1 VNSAVIFG
9 LVSALSYGVT
19 DYLSRVAGRAVGV
32 WRSLFYGDLL
42 AFVALSVWFL
52 IEPGA
57 RRLALAGHATAWAAS
72 IASAIILLASAA
84 SLTRGLMT
92 GTLAVVAPVAASYGA
107 ITAVLSAVAGEQL
120 SGKAVAGIAVT
131 VLGVCLVSI
140 PSGARSQFKAHLH
153 SSGLGWALGAAVGYG
168 FGFWLQGTFA
178 VPMLGAFIPVW
189 LAYAIAIMLVAV
201 FSRPWQLSLAVPD
214 RAALVPVLATGAFS
228 VVAYVALSLGLA
240 TGKVAI
246 VVVLST
252 LASAVTVLLA
262 RLLDDARVAK
272 HQWFAI
278 AVIIVGLILI
288 RS

>member
-1 VNSAVIFG
+1 MSSAVIFG
-9 LVSALSYGVT
+9 LVSALGYGVT
-19 DYLSRVAGRAVGV
+19 DYLARVAGRAVGV
-32 WRSLFYGDLL
+32 WRSLFYGDLFAL
-42 AFVALSVWFL
+42 AALSAWFL
-52 IEPGA
+52 IDPGA
-57 RRLALAGHATAWAAS
+57 RRFGFAGHATAWSAS
-72 IASAIILLASAA
+72 IVSGIIFLASAA

-107 ITAVLSAVAGEQL
+107 ITAVLSVAAGEQL
-120 SGKAVAGIAVT
+120 SGKAIAGIAVT

-140 PSGARSQFKAHLH
+140 PAGTSQLRAHLH

-168 FGFWLQGTFA
+168 VGFWLQGTFA
-178 VPMLGAFIPVW
+178 VPVLGAFIPVW
-189 LAYAIAIMLVAV
+189 VAYVIAILLVAV
-201 FSRPWQLSLAVPD
+201 FGRPWQLSLAVPD

-228 VVAYVALSLGLA
+228 VVAYGALSLGLA
-240 TGKVAI
+240 TGRVAI

-278 AVIIVGLILI
+278 GVIMAGLILI

>member
-1 VNSAVIFG
+1 MNSAVIFG

-42 AFVALSVWFL
+42 AFVALSAWFL

-57 RRLALAGHATAWAAS
+57 RRFALAGHATAWAAS